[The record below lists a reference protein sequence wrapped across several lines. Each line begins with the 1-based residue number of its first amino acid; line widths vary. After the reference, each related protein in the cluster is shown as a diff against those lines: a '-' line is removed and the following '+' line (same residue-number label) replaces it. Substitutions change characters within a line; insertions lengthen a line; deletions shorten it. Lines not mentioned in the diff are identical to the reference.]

1 MLRQMSPRTWCR
13 RFAAIVS
20 RPVTFL
26 AFIRAFDLMA
36 LFYHTSAFSQI
47 IFDAGGCPDRR
58 VRQPIL
64 FQEKTA
70 LRPAWQFPRQAAFHI
85 FTGNAVLSKIEQ
97 PPCPRCVRKNPLP
110 LCILPIFK
118 QHLRILPRPF
128 RRGSLTRPIN
138 RGQFIETMN
147 IV

>member
-1 MLRQMSPRTWCR
+1 
-13 RFAAIVS
+13 
-20 RPVTFL
+20 
-26 AFIRAFDLMA
+26 MA

-70 LRPAWQFPRQAAFHI
+70 LQPAWQFPRQAAFHI

-97 PPCPRCVRKNPLP
+97 TPLP
-110 LCILPIFK
+110 PMCAK
-118 QHLRILPRPF
+118 K
-128 RRGSLTRPIN
+128 SLADVHIANFQTAPEDSPPAFPVR
-138 RGQFIETMN
+138 FID
-147 IV
+147 VPYK